1 MFSLK
6 SILINRNAILV
17 VLFVLLAVLGISYW
31 WYTTFRENTDDAQVD
46 GHIDPVSSRVT
57 GHVERLNF
65 KDFQY
70 VEAGALLVEIDPA
83 DYRLAVELARAEYAD
98 ALAAAEAARLNVP
111 ITSVTTKSG
120 MVSASANVAY
130 SDAGVAAADKQ
141 LLAARAR
148 LKESEA
154 NNVMAQAD
162 LARNRSLVT
171 QGIISQQQY
180 DQAVAT
186 AKIAAATEDAA
197 KALVSAA
204 REQAKQARDRLAQS
218 QAERVSVGTGPEQVS
233 VTRSRADS
241 ALATVK
247 RYKAALDQAE
257 LNLTYTRII
266 APVAGVVSKRTVEV
280 GQNVQQGQILL
291 TIVPLDDIWVT
302 ANFKETQLKKM
313 RPGQKSQIRVDS
325 TLKTYSGQVES
336 IGGASGARFSLFP
349 PENATGNYVKVV
361 QRIPVK
367 IVLDKG
373 QNSEQLLRPG
383 MSVEA
388 EVRVK

>member
-1 MFSLK
+1 
-6 SILINRNAILV
+6 
-17 VLFVLLAVLGISYW
+17 
-31 WYTTFRENTDDAQVD
+31 
-46 GHIDPVSSRVT
+46 
-57 GHVERLNF
+57 
-65 KDFQY
+65 
-70 VEAGALLVEIDPA
+70 
-83 DYRLAVELARAEYAD
+83 
-98 ALAAAEAARLNVP
+98 LNVP
-111 ITSVTTKSG
+111 ITSVTTKSSI
-120 MVSASANVAY
+120 VSASANVAY

-141 LLAARAR
+141 LQAAQAR

-154 NNVMAQAD
+154 NNIMAQAD
-162 LARNRSLVT
+162 LDRNRSLVT

-186 AKIAAATEDAA
+186 ANIAAATEDAA
-197 KALVSAA
+197 KALVTAA

-218 QAERVSVGTGPEQVS
+218 QAERVSAGTGPEQVS

-241 ALATVK
+241 AIASVK
-247 RYKAALDQAE
+247 RYKAALDQSE

-280 GQNVQQGQILL
+280 GQNVQPGQILL

-302 ANFKETQLKKM
+302 ANFKETQLKRM
-313 RPGQKSQIRVDS
+313 RPGQKCRIHVDS
-325 TLKTYSGQVES
+325 NLKTYSGQVES
-336 IGGASGARFSLFP
+336 IGGASGSRFSLFP

>member
-1 MFSLK
+1 MFSLQ
-6 SILINRNAILV
+6 SILKNRNALLV
-17 VLFVLLAVLGISYW
+17 VLFVLLTLLGISFW
-31 WYTTFRENTDDAQVD
+31 WYSTFRESTDDAQVD
-46 GHIDPVSSRVT
+46 GHIDPVSSRVS
-57 GHVERLNF
+57 GHVERLDF

-83 DYRLAVELARAEYAD
+83 DYRLAVELARAEYVN

-111 ITSVTTKSG
+111 IASVTTKSG

-130 SDAGVAAADKQ
+130 SDAGVAAAEKQ
-141 LLAARAR
+141 LQAAQSR
-148 LKESEA
+148 LQESAA

-162 LARNRSLVT
+162 LARNRSLVA
-171 QGIISQQQY
+171 QGFVSQQQY

-186 AKIAAATEDAA
+186 ANIAAATEDAA
-197 KALVSAA
+197 KALATAA
-204 REQAKQARDRLAQS
+204 REQSKQASDRLRQA
-218 QAERVSVGTGPEQVS
+218 QAERVSAGTGPEQVS
-233 VTRSRADS
+233 VARSRADS
-241 ALATVK
+241 ANANVK
-247 RYKAALDQAE
+247 KYKAALDQAE

-280 GQNVQQGQILL
+280 GQNVQPGQILL

-302 ANFKETQLKKM
+302 ANFKETQLKRM
-313 RPGQKSQIRVDS
+313 RPGRKCQIYVDS
-325 TLKTYSGQVES
+325 TRRTYSGQVES

-367 IVLDKG
+367 IALDKG
-373 QNSEQLLRPG
+373 QNAEQLLRPG